1 MRVLELALATTH
13 NVCQRSDFFFKM
25 YITAFEMPNYPFGSS
40 LITHRLRSTARA
52 TTQVVG
58 IIAWSIG
65 HVDGDVVAN
74 AHLLTIHP
82 QNKNLNELRVR

>member
-25 YITAFEMPNYPFGSS
+25 YITAFEMPNYPFGSNYPPVKK
-40 LITHRLRSTARA
+40 HCCRA

-58 IIAWSIG
+58 IIAWSIN

-74 AHLLTIHP
+74 AHLLTIHL